1 MGNNMKT
8 KDVIKFLEPQLG
20 YLAKSNGEQLWMH
33 HYTVW
38 AIFKKISE
46 YIPSFDKEDVRILEI
61 SCLIHDISKRKRAY
75 QDMFRCGG
83 GESIREGHKPTLD
96 EIKEYIQKH
105 GGFLHVTDDDLIK
118 IHNIV
123 LTHHT
128 TSDKDLK
135 EITTPSSGIKTA
147 VLSWCD
153 HLASMEQIDYN
164 LIQKIR
170 RYNLF
175 DLTYFEVSRFPSPTT
190 MLLVESSIKAY
201 RENGW
206 TPLVVFENGA
216 VFIGKNKKL
225 PAKERINNMV
235 LADFF
240 KSALEKYPIY
250 HPTKNILGGLSEI
263 LPYQFLKNRKVEIID
278 SLNNDDRKG
287 NLFLRLLY
295 DLINQSQSPKIK
307 INDFKKRY
315 KLWNLIPN
323 CLYTS
328 GHKRAKK
335 TWMEYFDE
343 KAPESINSEE
353 IKKLLGK
360 IRIKDLLPEEYISP
374 SGVKGDKYLSQID
387 SKSLYEILCNVAKDT
402 EDSTNLKRLEA
413 VLDEVILVEE
423 EKDFR
428 EITKAYF
435 ERYKKYKET
444 TNVSKGLCERCGCL
458 FSMDAKPVLKFKKG
472 AGYGFSQLKARPQGS
487 NATCIFCIYDNMV
500 LREGLRDSS
509 TAIYFKIDSKISHP
523 IKKQGELFKSFIFQI
538 YGGVNNP
545 RNIVK
550 FREYERFEKLLLP
563 KRGIFIPLSGKDIE
577 FSEGDLIKETDT
589 GVIIKIEPRVDLK
602 KFSPKDYK
610 IKYEPLYHILCLLGF
625 NVSIGTEE
633 QFGLF
638 GDNIITTEGAY
649 KRSLAVVLLAS
660 TMVYEGRPKNNRFIF
675 SKNLLEQAPSVA
687 FQYACHE
694 DKSKKSKRGYLKL
707 LKNRDEKV
715 AKTFFRLI
723 YESDYKLFDTDG
735 DEYKMKELLDDAKF
749 FAEGIPK
756 FCWTMDDHGKWRK
769 NASKHLI
776 TKPISQTMN
785 EILQGNDFEEAIA
798 RFMSHIREDIAKD
811 KEESGTIT
819 DTKELQKFVKNTEIK
834 LQRYYDLRTGNISK
848 FIRMKNALLSA
859 IYVFKR
865 YPNLKEA

>member
-1 MGNNMKT
+1 MKT

-105 GGFLHVTDDDLIK
+105 GDFLHVTDDNLIK
-118 IHNIV
+118 IHNIA

-128 TSDKDLK
+128 TSDKNLK
-135 EITTPSSGIKTA
+135 EITMPSSGIKTT

-153 HLASMEQIDYN
+153 HLASMERIDYN
-164 LIQKIR
+164 TIQKIR
-170 RYNLF
+170 RYDLF

-190 MLLVESSIKAY
+190 MLLVESSIKTY
-201 RENGW
+201 VTNGW
-206 TPLVVFENGA
+206 TPLVVFDNGA

-225 PAKERINNMV
+225 LAKESINNMV

-240 KSALEKYPIY
+240 KSALEKYPVY

-263 LPYQFLKNRKVEIID
+263 FPYQFITLENRKVEIID
-278 SLNNDDRKG
+278 SLNNGDRKG
-287 NLFLRLLY
+287 NQFLRLLY

-335 TWMEYFDE
+335 AWTEYFDE

-428 EITKAYF
+428 EITKAY
-435 ERYKKYKET
+435 
-444 TNVSKGLCERCGCL
+444 
-458 FSMDAKPVLKFKKG
+458 
-472 AGYGFSQLKARPQGS
+472 
-487 NATCIFCIYDNMV
+487 
-500 LREGLRDSS
+500 
-509 TAIYFKIDSKISHP
+509 
-523 IKKQGELFKSFIFQI
+523 
-538 YGGVNNP
+538 
-545 RNIVK
+545 
-550 FREYERFEKLLLP
+550 
-563 KRGIFIPLSGKDIE
+563 
-577 FSEGDLIKETDT
+577 
-589 GVIIKIEPRVDLK
+589 
-602 KFSPKDYK
+602 
-610 IKYEPLYHILCLLGF
+610 
-625 NVSIGTEE
+625 
-633 QFGLF
+633 
-638 GDNIITTEGAY
+638 
-649 KRSLAVVLLAS
+649 
-660 TMVYEGRPKNNRFIF
+660 
-675 SKNLLEQAPSVA
+675 
-687 FQYACHE
+687 
-694 DKSKKSKRGYLKL
+694 
-707 LKNRDEKV
+707 
-715 AKTFFRLI
+715 
-723 YESDYKLFDTDG
+723 
-735 DEYKMKELLDDAKF
+735 
-749 FAEGIPK
+749 
-756 FCWTMDDHGKWRK
+756 
-769 NASKHLI
+769 
-776 TKPISQTMN
+776 
-785 EILQGNDFEEAIA
+785 
-798 RFMSHIREDIAKD
+798 
-811 KEESGTIT
+811 
-819 DTKELQKFVKNTEIK
+819 
-834 LQRYYDLRTGNISK
+834 
-848 FIRMKNALLSA
+848 
-859 IYVFKR
+859 
-865 YPNLKEA
+865 